1 VRPNKVEGIAF
12 PLDAGITLSDNAVVV
27 VWAGAEESFTWTPK
41 EKLPDC
47 VGLQEIAPGEAA
59 SDVPDGKLPELRL
72 QEYGG
77 VPPEAASD
85 AV

>member
-1 VRPNKVEGIAF
+1 M
-12 PLDAGITLSDNAVVV
+12 
-27 VWAGAEESFTWTPK
+27 PK

-47 VGLQEIAPGEAA
+47 VGLPEITPDEAE
-59 SDVPDGKLPELRL
+59 SESPDGKVPELRL
-72 QEYGG
+72 QEYGV

>member
-1 VRPNKVEGIAF
+1 M
-12 PLDAGITLSDNAVVV
+12 S
-27 VWAGAEESFTWTPK
+27 K

-47 VGLQEIAPGEAA
+47 VGIPEIAPDKVE
-59 SDVPDGKLPELRL
+59 SDSPDGKLPELRL
-72 QEYGG
+72 QEYGV